1 MGACILQANQESTA
15 AGKNRVAAVDGE
27 KRVTQNEMFI
37 LNVALR
43 NSAFQNNEK
52 FKTLVNRIKQH
63 LRTAVTRLYPRAV
76 MAY

>member
-1 MGACILQANQESTA
+1 MGACILQANHESTA
-15 AGKNRVAAVDGE
+15 AGTNLVAAVDAE

-52 FKTLVNRIKQH
+52 FKTLVARFRGKPN
-63 LRTAVTRLYPRAV
+63 
-76 MAY
+76 

>member
-37 LNVALR
+37 LNVA
-43 NSAFQNNEK
+43 QK
-52 FKTLVNRIKQH
+52 FSPKIWQIQEVSNDISR
-63 LRTAVTRLYPRAV
+63 
-76 MAY
+76 